1 MLTHNSNG
9 RVRGFSLVEVMVSIM
24 ILGVG
29 FAAMAQLHRTNVDGS
44 IYARQSSA
52 ATVLAQKKLAVLS
65 SQLSAARSGTEVVQ
79 DGGLAYTLT
88 WIVSEASD
96 GTTRV
101 NVSVVWPDGSSK
113 SDNTITLAA
122 VAQDYVPDQA
132 FRNLKIIPGSPPET
146 LEDTFTKFSNS
157 SAATSNSTTLSSV
170 SSTTSSTTTTSKL
183 TPTTTTSKPKDDDE
197 DEDDDDDNKDKDK
210 DKKKKEHSDNGLH
223 KGQL

>member
-1 MLTHNSNG
+1 MHNYDLNW

-88 WIVSEASD
+88 WSVSEASD

-101 NVSVVWPDGSSK
+101 SVSVVWPDGSSK

-132 FRNLKIIPGSPPET
+132 FRNLKIIPGLPPET
-146 LEDTFTKFSNS
+146 LEDKFTKYSNS
-157 SAATSNSTTLSSV
+157 SAATSSSTTASNV
-170 SSTTSSTTTTSKL
+170 SSTTSVTTITTTTSKAA
-183 TPTTTTSKPKDDDE
+183 TTTTTSIRTGDDDE
-197 DEDDDDDNKDKDK
+197 EGGNDGKVKDK
-210 DKKKKEHSDNGLH
+210 DKKKKDHSD
-223 KGQL
+223 K